1 MSENVPIN
9 ALFRHNFHARLYVYP
24 IPGQQNGQPSQV
36 IAVLMKQAD
45 TPWNYKILIAWLPLH
60 CPFPPCQRLTRDL
73 RIFLCVDRR
82 AQGTLGTYPSKP
94 APSPKIVSAEFV
106 IHSFM
111 RVFPYIT
118 GGILTIIY
126 PGYHLICL
134 QHAIESG
141 EHPLQTGNQF
151 GIIKNH
157 LTEIGDAIESP
168 QLMVKSPIRNR
179 WCFHQVPAPDPP
191 GPSHLLAT
199 WWGVPQPHGRST
211 SPMPGYR

>member
-1 MSENVPIN
+1 MELQDTDCLIAPALPLPTLSEANKGSEN
-9 ALFRHNFHARLYVYP
+9 
-24 IPGQQNGQPSQV
+24 IPV
-36 IAVLMKQAD
+36 
-45 TPWNYKILIAWLPLH
+45 
-60 CPFPPCQRLTRDL
+60 
-73 RIFLCVDRR
+73 RR

-94 APSPKIVSAEFV
+94 AEFV

-118 GGILTIIY
+118 GGVLTIIY

-179 WCFHQVPAPDPP
+179 
-191 GPSHLLAT
+191 
-199 WWGVPQPHGRST
+199 
-211 SPMPGYR
+211 